1 MNSPDVKKIMVVSNT
16 HWDREFRFSFEKTRH
31 NLLRMMDITLD
42 ILESD
47 PTYHSFTMDGHTIM
61 IDDYLE
67 MRPERTEQVKR
78 LVSEG
83 RLIIGPYYT
92 LPEEYS
98 IGHEAIVRNLLYG
111 KKLMEKYG
119 AKRGTV
125 AYTPAS
131 WGQTGQY
138 PQILCDFGL
147 NKMMFYR
154 GLSHHEAPAEYIW
167 EGVDGTQMYASRF
180 ALYCRYN
187 WYYQVH
193 RAATRDRVW
202 SKDYT
207 WGEFDDVPMSK
218 ISGKVAGDAS
228 YDLKDPEINIDETKI
243 KKAITDMLEEEK
255 GHFTTPIFLGM
266 NGHDISVAA
275 PTDTAVI
282 KKAKELF
289 DGEIEIEHT
298 DLEHFWDEAI
308 GYLDKDKMT
317 VLKGERRAYLKE
329 GRWTYLMP
337 NTVSS
342 RTYLKQ
348 QDFEAYNK
356 LTYMAEPAAAL
367 SYSLFGKNRRDYLDR
382 GWRHLISNHTHDAN
396 GGCAPDVVCL
406 DIEYM
411 YRKAS
416 DCADI
421 AFDDTLSDVVRNLS
435 PEGVEKDDVQ
445 ILCYNSLPFARD
457 IIVRVIGD
465 LPPRFAEGFTA
476 DGIDVQIVK
485 NEKSSIFMDSVWE
498 VPTIMNSVHNEAYI
512 KFSNVPA
519 CGYRVAVLKPCK
531 IEEKKNIAGN
541 NTLEND
547 KLLVKVNANGTID
560 VLDKV
565 SGKNVT
571 NVNYLSSQGEIG
583 DAWRHKE
590 PKIDKLFTSENAVAD
605 IELVENGPLSAT
617 YKVSY
622 TFNVPKECL
631 ELQSE
636 ELVEIPV
643 TVYYTLQEGSDKVK
657 IKVDLVNNAYDHW
670 LRANFN
676 TGIVAEYSYTDSHF
690 DVMERAVEIPDS
702 TGWVEKAYGMQPMRT
717 FAAVEDE
724 KGGFAVMPKGLFEYE
739 VFENDTRMALTLI
752 RGCRIRQAVSE
763 EKITVLDDEGILC
776 LGERSFEYDI
786 CFYHCDKS
794 ELCNKAA
801 ESYAPEVVV
810 FCGRGKGDLPCEMS
824 LLSVDN
830 NKVHVSAIKPSEDG
844 KGIVIRLFNPTDDVQ
859 AVNFTFGFEY
869 KNLYFAGMDEALK
882 EKTDGKLT
890 VGAKKIVTLYAEV

>member
-1 MNSPDVKKIMVVSNT
+1 MKSPDVKKIMVVSNT

-31 NLLRMMDITLD
+31 NLMRMMDITLD

-67 MRPERTEQVKR
+67 MRPERAEQVKR

-98 IGHEAIVRNLLYG
+98 IGHEALVRNLVYG

-131 WGQTGQY
+131 WGQTGQF

-154 GLSHHEAPAEYIW
+154 GVSHHETPAEYIW
-167 EGVDGTQMYASRF
+167 EGVDGTQMFASRF

-193 RAATRDRVW
+193 RAATRNRVW

-228 YDLKDPEINIDETKI
+228 YDLKDPEIHFDETKI
-243 KKAITDMLEEEK
+243 KKAILDMLEEEK

-275 PTDTAVI
+275 PSDTKLI

-298 DLEHFWDEAI
+298 DLEHFWDEALS
-308 GYLDKDKMT
+308 YLDKDKMT

-337 NTVSS
+337 NTTSS

-348 QDFEAYNK
+348 QDFAAYNK
-356 LTYMAEPAAAL
+356 LAYMAEPAASL
-367 SYSLFGKNRRDYLDR
+367 SSAIFGKNRRDYLDK

-396 GGCAPDVVCL
+396 GGCAPDCVCL
-406 DIEYM
+406 DIEYQ

-416 DCADI
+416 DCAEI
-421 AFDDTLSDVVRNLS
+421 AFDETLSDICKNLS
-435 PEGVEKDDVQ
+435 PDLCNREDVQ
-445 ILCYNSLPFARD
+445 VLCYNPLPFTRD
-457 IIVRVIGD
+457 MIVRVIGD
-465 LPPRFAEGFTA
+465 LPRNFAEGFTA

-485 NEKSSIFMDSVWE
+485 SENSSIFVDSVWE
-498 VPTIMNSVHNEAYI
+498 VPTIMDSIHNEAYI

-519 CGYRVAVLKPCK
+519 CGYRVATLKPCK
-531 IEEKKNIAGN
+531 AENVNNIACGN
-541 NTLEND
+541 IMENEN
-547 KLLVKVNANGTID
+547 LKVSVNENGTID
-560 VLDKV
+560 VADKNT
-565 SGKNVT
+565 GKIYKGL
-571 NVNYLSSQGEIG
+571 NYLSSQGEIG
-583 DAWRHKE
+583 SAWQHKE
-590 PKIDKLFTSENAVAD
+590 PKIDKLFTSENAKATYE
-605 IELVENGPLSAT
+605 IIENGALSAT
-617 YKVSY
+617 IKVDY
-622 TFNVPKECL
+622 TFQVPKECL

-636 ELVEIPV
+636 ELVGIPV
-643 TVYYTLQEGSDKVK
+643 TVYYTLQAGKDSIN

-676 TGIVAEYSYTDSHF
+676 TDIQSEYSYCDSHF
-690 DVMERAVEIPDS
+690 DVMSRDVKIPDS
-702 TGWVEKAYGMQPMRT
+702 TGWVEKAYGMQPLRT
-717 FAAVEDE
+717 FAAVENETD
-724 KGGFAVMPKGLFEYE
+724 GFAVMPHGLYEYE
-739 VFENDTRMALTLI
+739 VFENTRMALSLI

-763 EKITVLDDEGILC
+763 EKITVLDDKGILC
-776 LGERSFEYDI
+776 LGERSFEYNI
-786 CFYHCDKS
+786 CFYHCDKN

-801 ESYAPEVVV
+801 ELYAPDTVA
-810 FCGRGKGDLPCEMS
+810 FSGRGKGNLPAEMS
-824 LLSVDN
+824 LIGIDN
-830 NKVHVSAIKPSEDG
+830 KKIHVSAVKPAESGE
-844 KGIVIRLFNPTDDVQ
+844 GIIVRMFNPTDDTQKVDLSIG
-859 AVNFTFGFEY
+859 VDY
-869 KNLYFAGMDEALK
+869 SKISVAGMDE
-882 EKTDGKLT
+882 T
-890 VGAKKIVTLYAEV
+890 VKGEATTEIEMPAKKILTLLIEK